1 MMTMT
6 PQRRTR
12 RTCFTRSIAPAA
24 LLLVAACAL
33 VACGKHPAQEAPAPA
48 APQITTLKLAPVTL
62 TLDAELP
69 GRVAALRTA
78 EIRPQVGGI
87 VLRRRF
93 EQGAEVKAGQPLFEI
108 DPAAFRA
115 DRDAATAALKRA
127 EAVAARAGQQAG
139 RLKPLV
145 EADAVSRQIYDDAV
159 SAAQQADADVALAR
173 STLERRALDVAHAG
187 VRAPIAG
194 RIGQALVTEGALV
207 GVGDANP
214 MALVQQIDQVYVDV
228 RQPASMLEAMRA
240 VAGGKHPAEVAIIG
254 AGGKPLD
261 VKGRILFSGINVD
274 AATGDTVVRVEV
286 DNRERLLL
294 PGMYVRARLPRGG
307 PAPQLLAP
315 QQAVLR
321 DSAGKPQ
328 VWVVDTRQRAR
339 LRRVEVGPL
348 VEHQYVLRAGVA
360 GGDSVVIEGQDRLQ
374 EGVKVV
380 ARPWK
385 PAPEV
390 VAAAHP

>member
-1 MMTMT
+1 MMTMKM
-6 PQRRTR
+6 QRPARGKGAMAR
-12 RTCFTRSIAPAA
+12 AA
-24 LLLVAACAL
+24 LLLMAACAL
-33 VACGKHPAQEAPAPA
+33 AACGKRHAQEAPPPA

-62 TLDAELP
+62 TLDEELP
-69 GRVAALRTA
+69 GRVAALRSA

-87 VLRRRF
+87 VLRRWF
-93 EQGAEVKAGQPLFEI
+93 EQGAEVKAGQALFEI

-115 DRDAATAALKRA
+115 ERNAAAAALKRA
-127 EAVAARAGQQAG
+127 EAVAARAALQLG
-139 RLKPLV
+139 RLRPLAA
-145 EADAVSRQIYDDAV
+145 ADAVSGQIVDDAV

-207 GVGDANP
+207 GAGDANP
-214 MALVQQIDQVYVDV
+214 MALVQQIDRVYVDV

-240 VAGGKHPAEVAIIG
+240 VAAGQRQADVAIVG
-254 AGGKPLD
+254 ANGKRLD
-261 VKGRILFSGINVD
+261 VTGRILFSGVNVD
-274 AATGDTVVRVEV
+274 AATGDTVVRIEV

-307 PAPQLLAP
+307 PAPLLLAP

-321 DSAGKPQ
+321 DSAGKAQ
-328 VWVVDTRQRAR
+328 LWVVDARQRAR
-339 LRRVEVGPL
+339 LRRIEVGPL
-348 VEHQYVLRAGVA
+348 VAHQYVLRAGVA
-360 GGDSVVIEGQDRLQ
+360 DGERVVIEGQDRLQ

-385 PAPEV
+385 PAHDALATAERQ
-390 VAAAHP
+390 

>member
-1 MMTMT
+1 MMTMKT
-6 PQRRTR
+6 QRLACLKRLV
-12 RTCFTRSIAPAA
+12 APAA
-24 LLLVAACAL
+24 LGLMAACAL
-33 VACGKHPAQEAPAPA
+33 AACGKHGAQEAPPAPA
-48 APQITTLKLAPVTL
+48 APMITTLKLAPVTL
-62 TLDAELP
+62 TLDEELP

-87 VLRRRF
+87 VLRRLF

-108 DPAAFRA
+108 DPAAFKAERN
-115 DRDAATAALKRA
+115 AAAAALKRA
-127 EAVAARAGQQAG
+127 EAVAARAGQQAE

-145 EADAVSRQIYDDAV
+145 AADAISRQIYDDAV
-159 SAAQQADADVALAR
+159 SAAQQAEADVALAR

-240 VAGGKHPAEVAIIG
+240 VAGGKRQADVAIVG

-328 VWVVDTRQRAR
+328 VWLVDTRQRAR

-348 VEHQYVLRAGVA
+348 VAHQYVLRAGVA
-360 GGDSVVIEGQDRLQ
+360 GGDNVVIEGQERLQ

-385 PAPEV
+385 AASDV
-390 VAAAHP
+390 VAAGPR

>member
-1 MMTMT
+1 MMTMKT
-6 PQRRTR
+6 QRPARIE
-12 RTCFTRSIAPAA
+12 RSIAPAA
-24 LLLVAACAL
+24 LVLMTACAL
-33 VACGKHPAQEAPAPA
+33 VACGKHTAQEAPPPA
-48 APQITTLKLAPVTL
+48 APMITTVKLAPVTL
-62 TLDAELP
+62 TLDEELP

-87 VLRRRF
+87 VLRRLF

-108 DPAAFRA
+108 DPAAFKA
-115 DRDAATAALKRA
+115 DRDAAAAALERA
-127 EAVAARAGQQAG
+127 KAVAARASQQAG

-145 EADAVSRQIYDDAV
+145 AADAVSRQIYDDAV
-159 SAAQQADADVALAR
+159 SSAQQADADVALAR
-173 STLERRALDVAHAG
+173 STLERRALDVAHAV
-187 VRAPIAG
+187 VRAPITG

-240 VAGGKHPAEVAIIG
+240 VAGGKRQADVAIVG

-274 AATGDTVVRVEV
+274 AATGDTVVRIEV

-307 PAPQLLAP
+307 PAPRLLAP

-328 VWVVDTRQRAR
+328 VWVVDARQRAR

-348 VEHQYVLRAGVA
+348 VAHQYVLRAGVA
-360 GGDSVVIEGQDRLQ
+360 GGDNVVIEGQDRLQ

-385 PAPEV
+385 AAADI
-390 VAAAHP
+390 VAAAPR

>member
-1 MMTMT
+1 MK
-6 PQRRTR
+6 REHL
-12 RTCFTRSIAPAA
+12 TRSIAPAV
-24 LLLVAACAL
+24 LVLSAACAL
-33 VACGKHPAQEAPAPA
+33 VACRKQEAPPLPA
-48 APQITTLKLAPVTL
+48 APLITTLKLAPVTL
-62 TLDAELP
+62 TLDEELP
-69 GRVAALRTA
+69 GRVAALRSA

-87 VLRRRF
+87 VQRRLF
-93 EQGAEVKAGQPLFEI
+93 EQGSEVKAGQPLFEI
-108 DPAAFRA
+108 DPATYKAE
-115 DRDAATAALKRA
+115 RDAAAAALKRA

-159 SAAQQADADVALAR
+159 SAGQQADADVALSR
-173 STLERRALDVAHAG
+173 SALERRALDVAHAR

-240 VAGGKHPAEVAIIG
+240 VAGGKRQADVVIVG
-254 AGGKPLD
+254 ASGKPLG

-274 AATGDTVVRVEV
+274 AATGDTVVRIAV

-307 PAPQLLAP
+307 PAPHLLAP

-321 DSAGKPQ
+321 DSAGRAQ
-328 VWVVDTRQRAR
+328 VWVIDARQQAR
-339 LRRVEVGPL
+339 LRRVEVGQL
-348 VEHQYVLRAGVA
+348 VERQYVLRAGVA
-360 GGDSVVIEGQDRLQ
+360 GGDTVVIEGQDRLQ
-374 EGVKVV
+374 EGVQVL
-380 ARPWK
+380 ARPWTA
-385 PAPEV
+385 APSV
-390 VAAAHP
+390 LAAGPR